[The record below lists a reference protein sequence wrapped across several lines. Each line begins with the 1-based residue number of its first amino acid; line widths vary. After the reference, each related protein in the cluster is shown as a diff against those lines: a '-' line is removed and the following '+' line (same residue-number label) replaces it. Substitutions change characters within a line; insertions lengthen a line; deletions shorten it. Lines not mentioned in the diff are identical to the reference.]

1 MKTVLWKE
9 IAAALDVSSC
19 RISSIGVAQAAPPI
33 LNVSTDLEQL
43 PGVYKMT
50 NMTQNTFQ
58 DSTPLLNDALR
69 WVSHYN
75 SGNPTTPYTTIKAE
89 RGVYY
94 FLAIPEAGDGR
105 PVYGV
110 AHPQNK

>member
-1 MKTVLWKE
+1 MKTLLWKE
-9 IAAALDVSSC
+9 LAAALAVSFC
-19 RISSIGVAQAAPPI
+19 ALSSIRVAQAAPPI

-43 PGVYKMT
+43 PGKYKMA
-50 NMTQNTFQ
+50 NMTPNIFQ
-58 DSTPLLNDALR
+58 DSTPLLNDAIQ

-94 FLAIPEAGDGR
+94 FLLSPKSLVAAR
-105 PVYGV
+105 P
-110 AHPQNK
+110 KW